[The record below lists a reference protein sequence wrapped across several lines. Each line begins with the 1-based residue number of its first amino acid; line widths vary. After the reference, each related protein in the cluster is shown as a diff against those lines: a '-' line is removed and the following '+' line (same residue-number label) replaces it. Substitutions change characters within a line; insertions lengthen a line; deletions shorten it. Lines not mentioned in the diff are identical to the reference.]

1 MFGRLRI
8 NPFSELYI
16 KPELILHPRSKAMK
30 NGYMS
35 DLDEKVAS
43 IQAAVAAVDTAVA
56 TDPSDSKGGLQDLL
70 DSLNTTVTAFNA
82 TAKTIRT
89 ATVASLQQ
97 AHLDSIPSTEV
108 DGLLPRQSP
117 SRSARRRQRR
127 RIQELSRDDSDG
139 FSPKDFVCS

>member
-97 AHLDSIPSTEV
+97 AHLDSIPST
-108 DGLLPRQSP
+108 
-117 SRSARRRQRR
+117 
-127 RIQELSRDDSDG
+127 
-139 FSPKDFVCS
+139 